1 VLGGSITGGSDL
13 DAALP
18 GLARAP
24 PHLLAEHFGAPP
36 LPRTSRSLL
45 LRAVAYKMQER
56 ALGGLSARTR
66 RLLSGPEPR
75 PARRRRVLGPA
86 RGWCANGTVL
96 RIRSGSSAPYRFII
110 RLWRADRFGVIA
122 SILLKSGHKDHPQL
136 HTILDTAMT
145 LLSAVGIAALGHGPA
160 YQGARHLSRIA
171 GDRHE

>member
-66 RLLSGPEPR
+66 AQRAGTAPGSATPGAR
-75 PARRRRVLGPA
+75 PGTGLVREWHGVAHQVRVLGSVPLYHPA
-86 RGWCANGTVL
+86 LAC
-96 RIRSGSSAPYRFII
+96 
-110 RLWRADRFGVIA
+110 
-122 SILLKSGHKDHPQL
+122 
-136 HTILDTAMT
+136 
-145 LLSAVGIAALGHGPA
+145 
-160 YQGARHLSRIA
+160 
-171 GDRHE
+171 